1 VQNVDLPDIRAE
13 QLHESCWVVEL
24 VGEHDLATAP
34 DLEQAL
40 AEVEAHGTSV
50 IVDLSETT
58 FIDSTILG
66 VLVTFAEKPQER
78 VALVAPPGTAP
89 RRVIDVVGMQSR
101 FSIYDARADAAAAL
115 QE

>member
-1 VQNVDLPDIRAE
+1 MDYPDIRSE
-13 QLHESCWVVEL
+13 QVGESNWIVEL
-24 VGEHDLATAP
+24 VGEHDLATVP
-34 DLEQAL
+34 DLERAL

-66 VLVTFAEKPQER
+66 VIVGFAENPAER
-78 VALVAPPGTAP
+78 VALVVPPGTVP

-101 FSIYDARADAAAAL
+101 FSIYDTRAEAAEAL
-115 QE
+115 KA